1 MSTQHKF
8 ENKEFYSDENNNISN
23 KKVNLNHLVERMKEV
38 EKKEKKNNL
47 ILSAAAISA
56 VAVFG
61 IILTL

>member
-1 MSTQHKF
+1 MSAQPKYKE
-8 ENKEFYSDENNNISN
+8 ENYYSEKTGSA
-23 KKVNLNHLVERMKEV
+23 KKVNLRDLVDRMKKE

-47 ILSAAAISA
+47 ILSAAAVSA